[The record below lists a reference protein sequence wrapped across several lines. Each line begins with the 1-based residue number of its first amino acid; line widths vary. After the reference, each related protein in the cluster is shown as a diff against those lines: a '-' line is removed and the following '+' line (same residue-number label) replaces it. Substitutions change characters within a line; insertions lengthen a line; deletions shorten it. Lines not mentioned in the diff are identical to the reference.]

1 MERLEREIRKV
12 AKRVGLPAASELVRI
27 WPQVVGETIAA
38 NAWPARLNRK
48 GVLQVNTSSAT
59 WAFELKHLA
68 PQILAKLERELASEC
83 PSELRFAPGPVP
95 GKGREAGASLAPKGP
110 ATTARER
117 EQGEKLAAVIDDE
130 ELRALVA
137 RAAAASL
144 AQNCRKGAP

>member
-1 MERLEREIRKV
+1 MERLEREIRRV

-27 WPQVVGETIAA
+27 WPQTVGETIAA

-48 GVLQVNTSSAT
+48 GELQVNTSSAT

-68 PQILAKLERELASEC
+68 PRILSKLEQELGGEC
-83 PSELRFAPGPVP
+83 PSELRFVPGPVP
-95 GKGREAGASLAPKGP
+95 GRGRETESSLAPKEP
-110 ATTARER
+110 AIAARDR
-117 EQGEKLAAVIDDE
+117 EQGERLAAVIDDE

-144 AQNCRKGAP
+144 AQNSRKGAP

>member
-1 MERLEREIRKV
+1 MDRLEREIRRV
-12 AKRVGLPAASELVRI
+12 AKRVGLPAASELVQI

-38 NAWPARLNRK
+38 NAWPARLSRK

-68 PQILAKLERELASEC
+68 PQILAKLEQALGGEC
-83 PSELRFAPGPVP
+83 PSDLHFVPGPVP
-95 GKGREAGASLAPKGP
+95 AKGQESDSPLAPREP
-110 ATTARER
+110 VTTARER
-117 EQGEKLAAVIDDE
+117 EQGDKLAAVIDDE

-144 AQNCRKGAP
+144 AQNSRKGAA

>member
-1 MERLEREIRKV
+1 MDRLGNEIKKT
-12 AKRVGLPAASELVRI
+12 AKRVGLPAASEVVSV
-27 WPQVVGETIAA
+27 WPRVVGETIAA

-68 PQILAKLERELASEC
+68 PQILSKLEQVLVEECPRELH
-83 PSELRFAPGPVP
+83 FVPGPVP
-95 GKGREAGASLAPKGP
+95 SEGRETGKPLAPAVP
-110 ATTARER
+110 APTEKER
-117 EQGEKLAAVIDDE
+117 AQAEELAAVVGDE

-144 AQNCRKGAP
+144 ASSTKRGAP